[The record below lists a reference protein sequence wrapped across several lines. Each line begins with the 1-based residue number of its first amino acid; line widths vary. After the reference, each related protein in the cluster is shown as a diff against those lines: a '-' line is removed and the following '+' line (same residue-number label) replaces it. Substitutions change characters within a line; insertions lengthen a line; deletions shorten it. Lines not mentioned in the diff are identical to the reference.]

1 MIRIDIYNENNYCLH
16 QIECIVESVMSSR
29 VRPSSLAAA
38 IALVLNAGSALAQ
51 DQTPTEPG
59 TEEVLVR
66 GERTPTDL
74 SSSKFTAPIIDTP
87 KSITVISQS
96 LIAETGSTSLVDA
109 LRTVPGITFNAGEG
123 GQPAGDNLKIRGFD
137 AGADVFIDGIRDAG
151 SQTRDVFALE
161 QIEVIK
167 GPGSAYSGR
176 GSSGGSV
183 NLMTKRPREEAFVTT
198 TIGAGTDSY
207 GRVAVDTNFRFGD
220 SGGFRLNLLAQD
232 TDVPGRTAVTTSHAG
247 IAPSLAFGI
256 GKPTRVSLDFYRYE
270 TDDVP
275 DYSIPYTRD
284 ATNTAPEG
292 GPVDVDREN
301 FYGLV
306 NRDFQQT
313 GADVRTLL
321 VAHDFENGLTFSN
334 TIRYGRTTN
343 DYIVTNPDDG
353 RGNIPNGFVLRNPK
367 SRNSATTTYA
377 YVADFSGEKMTGRI
391 AHSFAFGLEA
401 AAEEMFNRPYVVAT
415 TFAGNA
421 VTAFP
426 TSCSAPGAVGAT
438 SAYNCTTLASPNPF
452 DPWTG
457 EITPSPSTTD
467 ANTDTAS
474 MYAFDT
480 LDFST
485 RWALNL
491 GVRYDDYDTTQDSF
505 IGTTPVRLQ
514 NQSGF
519 WNYQAGVVRTV
530 AENGRLYLSTGTSSN
545 PPGNTLGDGTEN
557 ISLTNQD
564 LEPER
569 DHTYEIGTKWAF
581 VGERLSLTSAIFSIE
596 TENARAAVTGGS
608 QATVGDERVEGFEV
622 GLSGEIN
629 DRWTIFGSYAL
640 LESEIVDD
648 GPVATNEGHEFPNT
662 PRNSFTLWTTFA
674 LTQRFTIGGGA
685 SYVDA
690 RFANAANT
698 ISIPEYWRYDAM
710 AALRVGGRVNLQLN
724 VQNLTDEVYYV
735 RPYQSHYA
743 ALGPARS
750 AVISATLDF

>member
-1 MIRIDIYNENNYCLH
+1 M
-16 QIECIVESVMSSR
+16 
-29 VRPSSLAAA
+29 
-38 IALVLNAGSALAQ
+38 SALAQ
-51 DQTPTEPG
+51 DRTPPAPG
-59 TEEVLVR
+59 TEDVLVR
-66 GERTPTDL
+66 GERLPDV

-96 LIAETGSTSLVDA
+96 LIAETGSTSLVEA

-123 GQPAGDNLKIRGFD
+123 GQPAGDSLKIRGFD

-183 NLMTKRPREEAFVTT
+183 NLATKKPREEGFVTT
-198 TIGAGTDSY
+198 NVGAGTDSY
-207 GRVAVDTNFRFGD
+207 ARVAVDTNFRFGD

-256 GKPTRVSLDFYRYE
+256 GEPTRVNLDFYRYE
-270 TDDVP
+270 TDDIP
-275 DYSIPYTRD
+275 DYSIPYTRN
-284 ATNTAPEG
+284 AANTAPQG

-306 NRDFQQT
+306 DRDFQQT
-313 GADVRTLL
+313 GADVRTLQ
-321 VAHDFENGLTFSN
+321 VAHDLEGGLTFSN
-334 TIRYGRTTN
+334 TLRYGRTTN

-353 RGNIPNGFVLRNPK
+353 RGNVPNGFAYRSPK

-391 AHSFAFGLEA
+391 THSFAFGVEA
-401 AAEEMFNRPYVVAT
+401 TQEGMFNRPYVVTT

-421 VTAFP
+421 VTAFS
-426 TSCSAPGAVGAT
+426 TSCSAPGAVAASG
-438 SAYNCTTLASPNPF
+438 YNCTTLDNPNPY

-457 EITPSPSTTD
+457 AITASASTTD
-467 ANTDTAS
+467 VNTDTAS
-474 MYAFDT
+474 AYAFDT

-491 GVRYDDYDTTQDSF
+491 GVRYDDYETTQDSF
-505 IGTTPVRLQ
+505 SGAAPVHLH
-514 NQSGF
+514 NQSDF
-519 WNYQAGVVRTV
+519 WNYQAGLVRIL
-530 AENGRLYLSTGTSSN
+530 AENGRLYVSTGTSSS
-545 PPGNTLGDGTEN
+545 PSGNTLGDGTEN
-557 ISLTNQD
+557 IAITNQD

-569 DHTYEIGTKWAF
+569 DRTYEIGTKWAF
-581 VGERLSLTSAIFSIE
+581 LGERLSLTSAIFSIE
-596 TENARAAVTGGS
+596 TENARAAVTGGL
-608 QATVGDERVEGFEV
+608 QATVGDERVDGFEV
-622 GLSGEIN
+622 GLSGEIS
-629 DRWTIFGSYAL
+629 DKWTVFGSYAFL
-640 LESEIVDD
+640 DSEIVDD
-648 GPVATNEGHEFPNT
+648 GPIATNEGHEFPNT
-662 PRNSFTLWTTFA
+662 PRNSFSLWTTVA

-685 SYVDA
+685 SYVDE
-690 RFANAANT
+690 RFANTANT
-698 ISIPEYWRYDAM
+698 ISVPDYWRYDAM
-710 AALRVGGRVNLQLN
+710 AALRVGERVNLQLN

-735 RPYQSHYA
+735 RPYQNHYA
-743 ALGPARS
+743 ALGAARS